1 MWFGLREAI
10 NGILID
16 VIPQW
21 YNIFI
26 NMFFIN
32 NQITKKTTY

>member
-1 MWFGLREAI
+1 MWFGLRKAI

-16 VIPQW
+16 VVPQW

-32 NQITKKTTY
+32 IQITKKTTY